1 MITSTEAS
9 GHLRRRDRLRR
20 RAEAPTVAENFS
32 LELTQIDTDDENAAV
47 DLLHNDLHNE
57 SRELQQKQGPPPKPE
72 LSVRSNGSKID
83 AAASFHQGGRRSIR
97 IFDKDC
103 ITTSPLQFTVDGMPS
118 TSSYTYSTPA
128 EPADGTVDFEIS
140 LRSILSLKDKE
151 HPNDD
156 VVLCILLET
165 THTLHRTLLTVHAD
179 LYKESTFGMN
189 AQQSAAAEDAAA
201 ASTTSSTAE
210 SGRLVGRV
218 RKHKQLLR
226 KRRRGGQ

>member
-1 MITSTEAS
+1 MSGMITSTEAS
-9 GHLRRRDRLRR
+9 GHLRQRNRLQR
-20 RAEAPTVAENFS
+20 RAEAPTVA
-32 LELTQIDTDDENAAV
+32 LQLTQINTDDENEL
-47 DLLHNDLHNE
+47 DLLHNE
-57 SRELQQKQGPPPKPE
+57 SRELQQQQGPPPKPE

-83 AAASFHQGGRRSIR
+83 ASASFHQGGRRSIR

-118 TSSYTYSTPA
+118 ASSYTYSTPA

-179 LYKESTFGMN
+179 LYKEYTFGMN

-201 ASTTSSTAE
+201 TSTASSTAE
-210 SGRLVGRV
+210 SGRLVGRF
-218 RKHKQLLR
+218 RKNKQLLR
-226 KRRRGGQ
+226 KGRQGGQ

>member
-1 MITSTEAS
+1 MINSTEAS
-9 GHLRRRDRLRR
+9 GHFSQRNRLRR
-20 RAEAPTVAENFS
+20 RAEAPTVA
-32 LELTQIDTDDENAAV
+32 LQLTQINTDDENEL
-47 DLLHNDLHNE
+47 DLLHNE
-57 SRELQQKQGPPPKPE
+57 SRKLQQQVSPPKPE

-83 AAASFHQGGRRSIR
+83 ASASFHQGGRRSIR

-103 ITTSPLQFTVDGMPS
+103 ITTSPLQFTVDGMTS
-118 TSSYTYSTPA
+118 ASSYNYSAPA

-156 VVLCILLET
+156 VFLCILLET
-165 THTLHRTLLTVHAD
+165 TNTLHRTLLTVHAD
-179 LYKESTFGMN
+179 LYKEYTFDMN

-201 ASTTSSTAE
+201 TSTTSSTAE
-210 SGRLVGRV
+210 SGRLVGRF

-226 KRRRGGQ
+226 KGRGGGQ